1 MDHTK
6 DHTDPRILRTRL
18 LIKEAFVDLL
28 QEMDIEKM
36 SVSRIAE
43 RATIS
48 RVTFYLHYRDIP
60 DMLEK
65 MADAMIED
73 IQNVINGQ
81 PVNEDSPK
89 NTDWLRLEK
98 LLEHIAQHS
107 SFYKVTLASRKA
119 PIFTER
125 LLTMLTEIITERFEH
140 KGRNSFIDKAGI
152 QKDIAIWH
160 RSSALIGTIV
170 SWLRNDMPYTPHFL
184 AKQFYL
190 LTSYNQDKNP
200 L

>member
-1 MDHTK
+1 MDNTK
-6 DHTDPRILRTRL
+6 DYTDPRILRTRL

-60 DMLEK
+60 DMLDK
-65 MADAMIED
+65 MADDMIED
-73 IQNVINGQ
+73 IQGAINSQ
-81 PVNEDSPK
+81 PVNEGSSED
-89 NTDWLRLEK
+89 TDWLMLER
-98 LLEHIAQHS
+98 LLEHIAKHAN
-107 SFYKVTLASRKA
+107 FYKVTLGSRKA

-125 LLTMLTEIITERFEH
+125 LLNMLTEIITVRLEYL
-140 KGRNSFIDKAGI
+140 GRNSFSYKAGI

-160 RSSALIGTIV
+160 GSSSLIGTIV

-190 LTSYNQDKNP
+190 LTSHNQDKNS
-200 L
+200 